1 MSVPVVILAGGYGT
15 RLREET
21 ETRPK
26 PMVEIGGHPI
36 LWHIM
41 KIYASY
47 GFEEFVICLGYKGD
61 IIKEYF
67 LNYRVRQGSLSVDLR
82 SGHVNPH
89 SRDAAE
95 NWLVHLLE
103 TGQDTMTGGRVKR
116 AADVLRGRR
125 FMLTYGDGIANVDLR
140 ALLDFHEAHGKM
152 ATITAVRP
160 PSRFGGLTIEA
171 DLVRSF
177 DEKPL
182 LGEGWINGGFMVVE
196 PGIVDYID
204 GDATV
209 LERRPLEALAQA
221 EQLAAFRHDG
231 FWQCMDTIRD
241 KQALEEMW
249 LARDPPWKV
258 WPS

>member
-140 ALLDFHEAHGKM
+140 GLLDFHEAHGKM

-160 PSRFGGLTIEA
+160 PSRFGGLT
-171 DLVRSF
+171 
-177 DEKPL
+177 
-182 LGEGWINGGFMVVE
+182 VVE